1 MLDQYIPVLIQLGIA
16 TGFAVSTLLVS
27 VLLGKSAKSNQIK
40 DSAYECGMLPIGEAK
55 PRFSVK
61 FYVIAMLFV
70 IFDIEVVFMYPW
82 AVSFNSFIEAGQAKM
97 VFLSMS
103 GFVGILLVAYLYAWK
118 KGALSWI
125 A

>member
-61 FYVIAMLFV
+61 FYVFRNTPNILFLV
-70 IFDIEVVFMYPW
+70 KTDFR
-82 AVSFNSFIEAGQAKM
+82 SS
-97 VFLSMS
+97 LSP
-103 GFVGILLVAYLYAWK
+103 
-118 KGALSWI
+118 
-125 A
+125 

>member
-82 AVSFNSFIEAGQAKM
+82 AVSFNSFLEAGPAKLGC
-97 VFLSMS
+97 VCRA
-103 GFVGILLVAYLYAWK
+103 GVGGTLRVAYLYAWK
-118 KGALSWI
+118 KGALSWK